1 MKARAEVKFSGKVQ
15 GVYFRAY
22 TKRFADEL
30 GVVGFVKNMPDG
42 SVYAVFEGEKEL
54 IDEVV
59 RKLREEH
66 PYARVNSIE
75 IKWSSF
81 RDEFDEFKILYD

>member
-1 MKARAEVKFSGKVQ
+1 MKVRAEVRFIGKVQ

-30 GVVGFVKNMPDG
+30 AVLGFVKNMPDG
-42 SVYAVFEGEKEL
+42 SVFAVFEGEKESVE
-54 IDEVV
+54 EVI

-66 PYARVNSIE
+66 PYAHVKSVE
-75 IKWSSF
+75 VKWASC
-81 RDEFDEFKILYD
+81 RNEFDKFEILYD